1 MIDDEDYVFDFC
13 VVPIKFL
20 DMQLIIGKQLCAH
33 AEIVFNCFGLQV
45 RKNKINDEQN
55 ILNICVELFDFNHDA
70 SEYAKH
76 EVRELISSYELEGC
90 ITPFKTTV
98 VLK

>member
-1 MIDDEDYVFDFC
+1 MQRL
-13 VVPIKFL
+13 FL
-20 DMQLIIGKQLCAH
+20 
-33 AEIVFNCFGLQV
+33 IVLDCKCE
-45 RKNKINDEQN
+45 KNKINDEQN